1 MFSSPVTLTHMYFA
15 VKEHETG
22 RPQRYCFQIKFHYVA
37 EVYIVSQA
45 VRSQAYPCHKQKH
58 IRYCYVTKWH
68 IDPIYICKV
77 LQRRYNSLSFA
88 ISPIEALYIYI
99 IYHNFP
105 TAIQTISPT

>member
-1 MFSSPVTLTHMYFA
+1 MAHGPLVFNN
-15 VKEHETG
+15 E
-22 RPQRYCFQIKFHYVA
+22 IKA
-37 EVYIVSQA
+37 STTCNIV
-45 VRSQAYPCHKQKH
+45 V
-58 IRYCYVTKWH
+58 
-68 IDPIYICKV
+68 YICKV